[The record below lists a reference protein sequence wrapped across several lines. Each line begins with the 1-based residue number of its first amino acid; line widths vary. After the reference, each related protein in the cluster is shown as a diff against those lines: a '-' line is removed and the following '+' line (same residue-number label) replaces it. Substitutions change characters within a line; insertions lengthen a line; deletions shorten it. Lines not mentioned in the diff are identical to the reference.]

1 MGYGGGGGGG
11 GGSGGSGGGSGASG
25 GSGYR
30 RVGDDRTA
38 NLKVNNIT
46 NRTGTDGTE
55 VDGIVEVNTTAH
67 FIPPSGTTAERG
79 SRGRG
84 IFAGGYQG
92 PANQNTIDYITI
104 ATLGNATD
112 FGERNN
118 TGARIFASCS
128 SSTRSL
134 FGGGYSP
141 TTSTIDYIEIHSTG
155 NGFKFGD
162 LLDDKYG
169 VAAASNSTRG
179 IFAGGHPNAGT
190 YKQIQYVTIA
200 SKGDATSFGDLT
212 IGRAYPNGLSSPT
225 RMIIGGGYR
234 TPGAINSIEYIT
246 IATTGN
252 AQDFGDLTEPA
263 YGTDSGASSPTRG
276 LFAGNDASSGVTRR
290 NIIDYVTIA
299 TLGDATDFGD
309 LTEKKGAPGGTS
321 NSIRAVFAGGNT
333 SGPSPHVVVNTIEYV
348 TIATTGNATDFG
360 DRTVTASYVAG
371 SSDSHGGLG

>member
-1 MGYGGGGGGG
+1 MGYGDGGGGG
-11 GGSGGSGGGSGASG
+11 GGSGGSG

-46 NRTGTDGTE
+46 NRTGADGTE

-112 FGERNN
+112 FGDRNN

-162 LLDDKYG
+162 LLADKYG
-169 VAAASNSTRG
+169 VGAASNSTRG
-179 IFAGGHPNAGT
+179 IFVGGHPNAGT

-200 SKGDATSFGDLT
+200 SKGDATSFGDL
-212 IGRAYPNGLSSPT
+212 IEGRNYPNGLSSPT
-225 RMIIGGGYR
+225 RMIIGGGYQS
-234 TPGAINSIEYIT
+234 PLAINSIEYIT

-252 AQDFGDLTEPA
+252 AQDFGDLTEPS

-276 LFAGNDASSGVTRR
+276 LFAGNDGTVTRR

-309 LTEKKGAPGGTS
+309 LTEKKAAVGATS

-333 SGPSPHVVVNTIEYV
+333 SSSPNVVVNTIEYV
-348 TIATTGNATDFG
+348 TIATTGNAADFG
-360 DRTVTASYVAG
+360 DRTITGSYVAG

>member
-46 NRTGTDGTE
+46 SRDGKRGTD
-55 VDGIVEVNTTAH
+55 VDGIVEVNSTAH

-112 FGERNN
+112 FGDR
-118 TGARIFASCS
+118 TSGARIFASCS

-134 FGGGYSP
+134 FGGGYNP
-141 TTSTIDYIEIHSTG
+141 NTNTIDYIEIHSTG
-155 NGFKFGD
+155 NAFDFGD
-162 LLDDKYG
+162 LLIAKYG
-169 VAAASNSTRG
+169 VGAASNSTRG
-179 IFAGGHPNAGT
+179 IFVGGHPNAGT

-200 SKGDATSFGDLT
+200 SKGDATSFGDL
-212 IGRAYPNGLSSPT
+212 IEGRAYPNGLSSPT
-225 RMIIGGGYR
+225 RMIIGGGFR
-234 TPGAINSIEYIT
+234 SPSAINSIEYIT

-252 AQDFGDLTEPA
+252 AQDFGDLTETS

-276 LFAGNDASSGVTRR
+276 LFAGNDGASGVTRR

-333 SGPSPHVVVNTIEYV
+333 SGPSPHVVVDTIEYV
-348 TIATTGNATDFG
+348 TIATTGNGVDFG
-360 DRTVTASYVAG
+360 DRTVTGSHIAG